1 MFTALEACLVCL
13 STDVQMVS
21 VNVGK
26 IKDHYSMISGLKIQ
40 QGKGFPEFLCIGC
53 LSYIKKYIKFREKCQ
68 RAHYTLTQI
77 LEKNKEITKPLLKAI
92 DRKRLKII
100 PPLSYPNLRGSNV
113 HYESVQFKWIKAVR
127 FPPQSNDI
135 PVMHYNTFQ
144 TNDTMMLKQ
153 NDLSDAH
160 ENGTFADE
168 IPDSIFDDCFDTSND
183 ADGSKLDEEYA
194 NTVPLSKNEAMAAV
208 EIYKMLGH
216 GSYQCQVCCKKYAA
230 EEQLTTHVRMHDP
243 DLSGNFYCDLCQCF
257 YKTEFLLTSHVET
270 KHMYK
275 YLCTKCQ
282 EVSFDKA
289 TAKKHYL
296 VAHIEKQTGPTTK
309 EAKCSK
315 KRNLLRVKNKKR
327 LKLPKDFLVRTPIT
341 QEEQYDLIR
350 QRKLSK
356 NYKKS
361 MFKCDY
367 CYRGF
372 REVATYKKHMTK
384 HDPEVSGSYQ
394 CDMCKIYV
402 TSTRQMYKHMSLAH
416 LNKYSCRICN
426 FVCFCRGQ
434 AKMHYRWHK
443 NVTYPCPH
451 CDQNFTKLSTRLT
464 HIRIKH
470 PSTNICNVCGH
481 SFVSD
486 TGLYCHKKLVH
497 TKEEIEWSESQCIEK
512 TSPLYCEACQVQFRN
527 DTAFATHF
535 GSSSKHADTNISTKQ
550 TSSSAKTKRRGRP
563 RAVDT
568 VYGAT
573 CEICQKYLCSDSQA
587 RKHYES
593 EHPGSEYT
601 KRYMCDICGHITKQ
615 YANLMVHMR
624 RHTQEKPYACPHCDR
639 RFSMANNRDRHL
651 VVHTGEKRYECQH
664 CNRRFTQSSAVK
676 LHIQTVHLKIPY
688 APWDKKNRKRKR
700 QTDSGTVLEQQKI
713 VADPMQD
720 YINAYITYNE

>member
-230 EEQLTTHVRMHDP
+230 EEH
-243 DLSGNFYCDLCQCF
+243 
-257 YKTEFLLTSHVET
+257 HVET

-282 EVSFDKA
+282 EVSFDK
-289 TAKKHYL
+289 
-296 VAHIEKQTGPTTK
+296 
-309 EAKCSK
+309 
-315 KRNLLRVKNKKR
+315 VKNKKR

-451 CDQNFTKLSTRLT
+451 CDQNFT
-464 HIRIKH
+464 
-470 PSTNICNVCGH
+470 
-481 SFVSD
+481 
-486 TGLYCHKKLVH
+486 
-497 TKEEIEWSESQCIEK
+497 
-512 TSPLYCEACQVQFRN
+512 
-527 DTAFATHF
+527 
-535 GSSSKHADTNISTKQ
+535 
-550 TSSSAKTKRRGRP
+550 
-563 RAVDT
+563 
-568 VYGAT
+568 
-573 CEICQKYLCSDSQA
+573 
-587 RKHYES
+587 
-593 EHPGSEYT
+593 
-601 KRYMCDICGHITKQ
+601 
-615 YANLMVHMR
+615 
-624 RHTQEKPYACPHCDR
+624 
-639 RFSMANNRDRHL
+639 
-651 VVHTGEKRYECQH
+651 
-664 CNRRFTQSSAVK
+664 
-676 LHIQTVHLKIPY
+676 
-688 APWDKKNRKRKR
+688 
-700 QTDSGTVLEQQKI
+700 
-713 VADPMQD
+713 
-720 YINAYITYNE
+720 